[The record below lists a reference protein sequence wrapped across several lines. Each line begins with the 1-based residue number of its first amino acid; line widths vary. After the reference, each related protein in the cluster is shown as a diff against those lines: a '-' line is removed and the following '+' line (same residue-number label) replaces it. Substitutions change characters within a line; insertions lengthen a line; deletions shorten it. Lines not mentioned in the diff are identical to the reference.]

1 MSQYNVNVA
10 KSRLSVGF
18 VQNDQEFLNLWEN
31 QDTFKKVNQKLSG
44 KPFVLLDGPPYAN
57 GDAHLGH
64 ALNKLFKDLVVKSQ
78 WFNGRPV
85 EYRPGWD
92 CHGLPLELAVEKKIW

>member
-18 VQNDQEFLNLWEN
+18 VQNDQNFLNLWEN
-31 QDTFKKVNQKLSG
+31 QHTFNKVNQSLSG

-64 ALNKLFKDLVVKSQ
+64 ALNKLFKDLVVS
-78 WFNGRPV
+78 WIFLN
-85 EYRPGWD
+85 E
-92 CHGLPLELAVEKKIW
+92 